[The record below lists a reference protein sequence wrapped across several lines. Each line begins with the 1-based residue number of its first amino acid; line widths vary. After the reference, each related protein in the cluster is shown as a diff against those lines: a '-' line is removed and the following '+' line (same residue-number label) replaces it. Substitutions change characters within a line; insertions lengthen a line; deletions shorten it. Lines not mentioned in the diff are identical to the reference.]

1 MSAVCY
7 VLEPRPTK
15 KLSRTRTTTSAS
27 ARPNTERRTLNMPGQ
42 KFSIGIDLGTTNCAM
57 AFQALNGTN
66 RSSETFLIPQWES
79 VTGFAEAT
87 TLPSFL
93 YLPVDQEMAQMA
105 ARGATAGEWVPG
117 RFARKKA
124 VESPGRVAHSA
135 KSWLC
140 HHAVDR
146 TAAFLPWRSDEIPVE
161 KRISPIRASALLL
174 EYLRAAWDARFAS
187 EGIPFD
193 EQEITITV
201 PASFDAAAQSLTL
214 EAASEAG
221 FPESVRLLE
230 EPQAAFY
237 CWLGTAN
244 GNEEEGTAKSASQ
257 ARQRSTVSDELWGKL
272 GEGGSHYVLVV
283 DIGGGTTD
291 FSLFEISSPSA
302 PLSGTELPQIKRV
315 AVGDHLLLGGD
326 NIDLALAHHIE
337 SKVAAEELSPT
348 QWNFLVAICRDLKER
363 CLSDPTGDSFPVSI
377 PGRGSSLL
385 GGTFGGQI
393 TRSEIESI
401 VLDGFFPECAA
412 DAQPMRTKAGLRE
425 WALPY
430 AADSAVTRYLAEFLL
445 GQPRVEAILFNGGSL
460 CPEMLRRR
468 LQQQIARW
476 QGGVEPRILDNPV
489 LDLAVA
495 LGAADFA
502 SIIHR
507 RAQRIE
513 AGAPRAIYLE
523 VHRRVAEKS
532 GAPALIC
539 VLPRNAASEEEF
551 RISDSG
557 LELRM
562 NRPVRF
568 QPYYSARRSHDKAGS
583 LVAWNDRDFFKLPQ
597 LQATARVTGRAP
609 KDNRVP
615 VTLSARM
622 NELGLLR
629 VACVSADPAI
639 RESWPLEFN
648 LRPHLVEDED
658 AKAKEATTIDLGV
671 EPGKLEVAQDRIT
684 TLFSRALDPRDKL
697 TANNLLKSLEKIL
710 QLAKAE
716 WNLQLIR
723 ALWPA
728 LNESSSGRRDSVEH
742 EEAWLILAGFLL
754 RPGFG
759 AEGDETRI
767 DQLWQLQSGQLAYP
781 GKRTQIQQYILWRRV
796 AGGLNQER
804 QETILMPELP
814 RFRSQKNLPPEL
826 VRLAGSLERIYP
838 DTRTE
843 VVELFLQRARE
854 LATNKQHCAPFLA
867 ALGLLLNRTLFYAGP
882 DYVVPPRYVERA
894 FETFSDLDWSAPE
907 LAEMQTLFLRASRLT
922 NDPSIDLPKALRER
936 IASKLEKS
944 GVNPARVG
952 KLRKFVAVASSE
964 RANLFGESLPL
975 GLAFREEE

>member
-1 MSAVCY
+1 MKRGFAAHY
-7 VLEPRPTK
+7 FQ
-15 KLSRTRTTTSAS
+15 
-27 ARPNTERRTLNMPGQ
+27 MPGP

-57 AFQALNGTN
+57 AFQALNGAS
-66 RSSETFLIPQWES
+66 RSSEAFLIPQWES
-79 VTGFAEAT
+79 VTGFSEAT

-93 YLPVDQEMAQMA
+93 YLPVDQEMVQMTEQ
-105 ARGATAGEWVPG
+105 GATAGEWVPG

-124 VESPGRVAHSA
+124 VELPGRVAHSA

-174 EYLRAAWDARFAS
+174 EYLRATWDARFAS

-214 EAASEAG
+214 DAAAEAG

-237 CWLGTAN
+237 CWL
-244 GNEEEGTAKSASQ
+244 EQ
-257 ARQRSTVSDELWGKL
+257 HRSSDEFWGKL
-272 GEGGSHYVLVV
+272 PEDGSHHIFVI

-291 FSLFEISSPSA
+291 FSLFEIRPPSSHYGTSSPQ
-302 PLSGTELPQIKRV
+302 SGAALPQIKRI

-337 SKVAAEELSPT
+337 SRLAAGELSPT
-348 QWNFLVAICRDLKER
+348 QWNFLVARCRDLKER
-363 CLSDPTGDSFPVSI
+363 CLSDPAGDSFPVSI

-401 VLDGFFPECAA
+401 VLDGFFPECPA
-412 DAQPMRTKAGLRE
+412 DAQPMRTQAGLRE

-430 AADSAVTRYLAEFLL
+430 AADSAVTRYLAEFLR
-445 GQPRVEAILFNGGSL
+445 GQPPVGAILFNGGSL
-460 CPEMLRRR
+460 YPEMLRRR

-476 QGGVEPRILDNPV
+476 QVGVEPRILDNSA

-495 LGAADFA
+495 LGAADFG

-513 AGAPRAIYLE
+513 AGAARAIYLE
-523 VHRRVAEKS
+523 VHRRAPEKS
-532 GAPALIC
+532 GAPALVC
-539 VLPRNAASEEEF
+539 VLPRNAASEEEY
-551 RISDSG
+551 RISELG
-557 LELRM
+557 LELRV

-568 QPYYSARRSHDKAGS
+568 QPYYSTRRSHDKAGS

-615 VTLSARM
+615 VTLTARM

-629 VACVSADPAI
+629 VACVSADAAI

-658 AKAKEATTIDLGV
+658 TESKQTTAIDLGV
-671 EPGKLEVAQDRIT
+671 EPAKLEAARDRIT
-684 TLFSRALDPRDKL
+684 TLFSRALDTRDKL

-710 QLAKAE
+710 QLPKAE
-716 WNLQLIR
+716 WNLLLIR

-728 LNESSSGRRDSVEH
+728 LNESFSGRHESVEH
-742 EEAWLILAGFLL
+742 EETWLILAGFLL

-759 AEGDETRI
+759 AEGDDTRI
-767 DQLWQLQSGQLAYP
+767 DQLWRLQSEDLAYP

-796 AGGLNQER
+796 AGGVNQER
-804 QETILMPELP
+804 QKKILMPELP
-814 RFRSQKNLPPEL
+814 KLRSQKNPPPEL
-826 VRLAGSLERIYP
+826 VRLTGSLERIRS
-838 DTRTE
+838 DIKTE
-843 VVELFLQRARE
+843 VVELFLRSARE
-854 LATNKQHCAPFLA
+854 LATNKQHCAPYLV
-867 ALGLLLNRTLFYAGP
+867 ALGLLLNRAPFYAGP
-882 DYVVPPRYVERA
+882 DYVVPAVYVERA
-894 FETFSDLDWSAPE
+894 FEAFSDLDWSGSE
-907 LAEMQTLFLRASRLT
+907 LAEMQTLFLRASRLVD
-922 NDPSIDLPKALRER
+922 DPSIDLPKVLRER

-944 GVNPARVG
+944 GVNRAKLG
-952 KLRKFVAVASSE
+952 KLRTFVPVALSE
-964 RANLFGESLPL
+964 RANLFGESLPP
-975 GLAFREEE
+975 GLAFRE